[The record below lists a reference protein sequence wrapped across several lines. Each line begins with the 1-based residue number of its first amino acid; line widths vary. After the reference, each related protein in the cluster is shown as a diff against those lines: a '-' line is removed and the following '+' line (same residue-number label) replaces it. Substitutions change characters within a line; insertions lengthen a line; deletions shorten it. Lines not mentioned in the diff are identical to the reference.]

1 MFVCRENTST
11 AELPTFILT
20 YSGLT
25 FRQKRT
31 YMLDLKK
38 IREDFPVL
46 QQEVHKKPLVY
57 FDNGATT
64 QKPVQVSQLISDYYL
79 KKNSSI
85 HRGVHFLSSQATIDY
100 ENARET
106 VQAYINATKSLEVV
120 FTSGTTNS
128 LNLLAF
134 SFGERYITE
143 GDEIIV
149 TEMEHH
155 ANIVPWQMLCERKK
169 ATLKVIPFDETGTLQ
184 VEKLNELIT
193 DKTKLVSVIHVSNVL
208 GTINPVKKIIEIAHS
223 KEVPVCI
230 DAAQSIQHVPIDV
243 QELDCDFL
251 VFSGHKAYGP
261 TGIGVF
267 YGKEKYLNELP
278 PYMGGGDMVDTVS
291 FEKTTYNVLPFK
303 FEAGTTNYIGAAGMA
318 EGLKYIL
325 STGLENIAQYEHELL
340 TYATDKLN
348 KLGGITIYGTSTQKS
363 AVISFNMEGIHPLD
377 AGMILDKLGIA
388 IRTGTHCAQPI
399 MQHFGVEGMIR
410 VSLSFYN
417 TKEEID
423 YLCKGLERVKIM
435 FG

>member
-1 MFVCRENTST
+1 
-11 AELPTFILT
+11 
-20 YSGLT
+20 
-25 FRQKRT
+25 
-31 YMLDLKK
+31 MLDLKK

-64 QKPVQVSQLISDYYL
+64 QKPKQVSELISDYYL

-85 HRGVHFLSSQATIDY
+85 HRGVHYLSSMATVEY

-106 VQAYINATKSLEVV
+106 VREFINAEKSLEVI

-134 SFGERYITE
+134 SFGEKYISE

-169 ATLKVIPFDETGTLQ
+169 AILKVIPFDNSGTLEI
-184 VEKLNELIT
+184 EKLNELIT
-193 DKTKLVSVIHVSNVL
+193 EKTKLISVIHVSNVL
-208 GTINPVKKIIEIAHS
+208 GTINPIKEIIDIAHS
-223 KEVPVCI
+223 KNVPVCV
-230 DAAQSIQHVPIDV
+230 DAAQSIQHVAIDV
-243 QELDCDFL
+243 QKLDCDFL

-267 YGKEKYLNELP
+267 YGKEKYLEELP

-291 FEKTTYNVLPFK
+291 FENTTYNVLPFK

-318 EGLKYIL
+318 EGLKYIQSL
-325 STGLENIAQYEHELL
+325 GLDEIANYEHELL
-340 TYATDKLN
+340 EYASKKLN
-348 KLGGITIYGTSTQKS
+348 ALGGITIYGNAEEKS
-363 AVISFNMEGIHPLD
+363 AILSFTLDGVHPLD
-377 AGMILDKLGIA
+377 AGMVLDKLGIA

-399 MQHFGVEGMIR
+399 MQHFNVEGMIR
-410 VSLSFYN
+410 VSLTFYN

-423 YLCKGLERVKIM
+423 YLCEGIERVKMM
-435 FG
+435 FS